1 MQLKINELL
10 KELLKESKNNNIRV
24 YIDTQNNHYE
34 GNLLLNTFDD
44 IEDDHITITECTSKN
59 YHKLKTFIL
68 KSTITAFSY
77 RIDKIEEILE
87 K

>member
-34 GNLLLNTFDD
+34 GNLLLDTPDD
-44 IEDDHITITECTSKN
+44 IEDDHITINECTTKN
-59 YHKLKTFIL
+59 HHNLKTFLL
-68 KSTITAFSY
+68 KSSITAFSY
-77 RIDKIEEILE
+77 RIDKTFEE
-87 K
+87 

>member
-34 GNLLLNTFDD
+34 GNLLLDTLDD
-44 IEDDHITITECTSKN
+44 IEDDHITIT
-59 YHKLKTFIL
+59 
-68 KSTITAFSY
+68 AFSY
-77 RIDKIEEILE
+77 RIDKTFEE
-87 K
+87 